1 MNPKTAK
8 GVSYLIELVK
18 FYVLEAVAIVEL
30 QFLLSFLSHCPV
42 EIFNSYMQKKEA
54 QEAFVDEMK
63 CIVRVQ

>member
-1 MNPKTAK
+1 
-8 GVSYLIELVK
+8 VK